1 MLVTALSVFV
11 VTYISHSKVACRVP
25 MHRQYSTLG
34 LPSVLTT
41 VLVLKLL
48 NEALSDVWSL
58 GMVSDD
64 GSALCLIMM
73 LMHECL

>member
-1 MLVTALSVFV
+1 
-11 VTYISHSKVACRVP
+11 

-48 NEALSDVWSL
+48 NKALSDVWSL
-58 GMVSDD
+58 GTVSDD